1 MTDTAADRRSWPLP
15 TADHRACADLFALY
29 MYSMHRRR
37 EVTQMWATLCGSY
50 ERGMDVYSELLNKN
64 PSLKPMLE
72 SIAAQLKRGSVVGYD
87 KAFIAKQRKD
97 NDSNSTA
104 RNPAQDIFASSRTKG
119 ATKSFGNTQDAG
131 DTQ

>member
-1 MTDTAADRRSWPLP
+1 MDMNPERRSWPLP

-37 EVTQMWATLCGSY
+37 ELTRMWATLCGAY
-50 ERGMDVYSELLNKN
+50 ERGMDAYAELLKKN
-64 PSLKPMLE
+64 PALKPMLE

-97 NDSNSTA
+97 ED
-104 RNPAQDIFASSRTKG
+104 PAIQGRLRPADAELFKRKNETQR
-119 ATKSFGNTQDAG
+119 FGN
-131 DTQ
+131 